1 MDLLSAII
9 STRAR
14 ATTTTTTTTTTTG
27 RPAGRPAGAGADGA
41 NGVHRRRWLRP
52 CVPGVRPGVP
62 GVVATANV
70 LFPINDGSASLIGK
84 LTPTHLVDGGG
95 VRHAITACGEYVG
108 CLAGTTDVVRI
119 SDVCYSPSSQAD
131 VLSVGVLRRSGTI
144 AKSGRSPGSSRR
156 TAASCRSG
164 RRAACSILT

>member
-41 NGVHRRRWLRP
+41 NGVHRRLWLRL

-62 GVVATANV
+62 GVVATVIV
-70 LFPINDGSASLIGK
+70 LFPINDRSASLIGK
-84 LTPTHLVDGGG
+84 LTRCKKDDE
-95 VRHAITACGEYVG
+95 RE
-108 CLAGTTDVVRI
+108 
-119 SDVCYSPSSQAD
+119 PSVSSLSSAD
-131 VLSVGVLRRSGTI
+131 SKKRSG
-144 AKSGRSPGSSRR
+144 AAGASSSPR
-156 TAASCRSG
+156 
-164 RRAACSILT
+164 